1 MRKRA
6 ARCWVWLWMIGMAA
20 CGPDARLAEQDVPS
34 EASAGGDGATL
45 ADLAALAVDADA
57 SVSDAA
63 IVRLRAAG
71 PEGLAALLEAHAT
84 EVERLRTEPL
94 ADDAHALEELRQDE
108 ALGRLRRALD
118 RVAAQRD
125 AFASGL
131 FWYTDLAAAQA
142 EAARRDRPILSLRLL
157 GRLDEEASCANSRFF
172 RWLLYPDPRVREALA
187 GYVLHWSSERPAPH
201 VTIDMGDGRTI
212 ERTITGNSVHY
223 VLDASGH
230 VVDAIAGLHTPED
243 FVARLE
249 ESAALAERCGVRFA
263 DASCLASAHRAMLEA
278 THASWDQLRTGPAL
292 GAGLVVEPPFVLPS
306 WDELVQRDVPAPAL
320 PSAAL
325 AMPLTIGKAA
335 IEMPLLRMLGAAEA
349 PEAPPPLPWR
359 ELARVISRYDASGLS
374 PASVALARLKT
385 GSTEDVTLARATAER
400 ALADT
405 LLARYTHERR
415 FHAWLAEGATPNDFD
430 SINARVY
437 AELFL
442 TPASDPWLGLRAETE
457 WDVLEVEG
465 STDGRN

>member
-1 MRKRA
+1 MRERRA
-6 ARCWVWLWMIGMAA
+6 GFWVWLSMVLAAA
-20 CGPDARLAEQDVPS
+20 CGTDAHVAGAPEVA
-34 EASAGGDGATL
+34 ASDGGERPLTELATL
-45 ADLAALAVDADA
+45 AVDEDA
-57 SVSDAA
+57 SVSTAA
-63 IVRLRAAG
+63 IDRLRAAG
-71 PEGLAALLEAHAT
+71 PEGLAALLEAHADG
-84 EVERLRTEPL
+84 VARLRAEPL
-94 ADDAHALEELRQDE
+94 TADREALETLREDE
-108 ALGRLRRALD
+108 ALGRLRAAID

-131 FWYTDLAAAQA
+131 YWYTDLDTAEA
-142 EAARRDRPILSLRLL
+142 EAARTGRPILSLRLL

-243 FVARLE
+243 FVARLH

-263 DASCLASAHRAMLEA
+263 DVGCLATGHREMLEA
-278 THASWDQLRTGPAL
+278 THASWDQLAVGSGVRAGFVL
-292 GAGLVVEPPFVLPS
+292 GAPVALPT
-306 WDELVQRDVPAPAL
+306 WDELVQRDAPAPAR
-320 PSAAL
+320 PSAVL

-335 IEMPLLRMLGAAEA
+335 IEMPLLRMLGAADA
-349 PEAPPPLPWR
+349 PTTAPPLPWR
-359 ELARVISRYDASGLS
+359 DLARVLSFYAPSAVSRE
-374 PASVALARLKT
+374 SVSLACLKT
-385 GSTEDVTLARATAER
+385 GSPEDAALLTATAER
-400 ALADT
+400 ATADT

-415 FHAWLAEGATPNDFD
+415 FHAWMAGQETPNDFD
-430 SINARVY
+430 AINARVY